1 MKQSTDFEEYTD
13 TEHLLSA
20 FLPRRLA
27 LARQIARLT
36 GWDEQKARRLAE
48 EACEGSLPW
57 LERQSLPAGRGRPW
71 TVYKLTA
78 AGAQAASQAFGVRVQ
93 QPKVADVVELRHAVC
108 ELDLYIASQ
117 DAGIQADLEKVIEYS
132 ADRNIRADVLV
143 DTAGWK
149 LIFEIEQTAGIQN
162 LERVNEK
169 LEHYQAFFSS
179 PDCGGV
185 DATVRVLFKID
196 PKDELSLQIWS
207 RAWKQLADHQQPAFR
222 IRWLPLDDFLAA
234 PEWVS
239 LDSFQTLPE
248 VRESRPAASEPAVQD
263 PFQLMQNF
271 TRQAAQRTVQ
281 VVLSREEQE
290 WVRTTSELFVAHL
303 IDMEKLMQSTQTR
316 FFDLIDLI
324 YACSHVSG
332 RRYRYSA
339 AMPYAS
345 LAALKSYLDR
355 PRQTELRRQLIQ
367 ALKELRSAYYR
378 GMVMVQT
385 TTTRL
390 VWDVFLKYHGL
401 ARNGPLAIFVSGP
414 DITEFRSDFHLMVRI
429 APDND
434 GYWFGVREGP
444 AAMFTEEALTW
455 VLEALWLYQREL
467 GLEDN
472 TPKRYKKK

>member
-1 MKQSTDFEEYTD
+1 MKQMTHSEYSD
-13 TEHLLSA
+13 AEHLFTA

-36 GWDEQKARRLAE
+36 GWDAQKARRLAE
-48 EACEGSLPW
+48 EACEGGQPW
-57 LERQSLPAGRGRPW
+57 LERMSLPAGRGRPW

-78 AGAQAASQAFGVRVQ
+78 AGAQAAAQAFRVRMQ
-93 QPKVADVVELRHAVC
+93 QPTVADVVELRHAVC
-108 ELDLYIASQ
+108 ELDLYIAAQ
-117 DAGIQADLEKVIEYS
+117 DAGLKAELEKVIEYS

-143 DTAGWK
+143 EAGSRK
-149 LIFEIEQTAGIQN
+149 LIVEIEQTAGIQN
-162 LERVNEK
+162 LGRVIEK
-169 LEHYQAFFSS
+169 LDHYQAFFSS
-179 PDCGGV
+179 SDCGGV
-185 DATVRVLFKID
+185 DETVRVLFKID

-207 RAWKQLADHQQPAFR
+207 RAWKQLTDRQQPAFR
-222 IRWLPLDDFLAA
+222 IRWLPLDAFLTS

-239 LDSFQTLPE
+239 LDSFQPLPE
-248 VRESRPAASEPAVQD
+248 VRESRLAASEPAVQD

-281 VVLSREEQE
+281 VVLSREEQD
-290 WVRTTSELFVAHL
+290 WVRTTSDLFIDHL
-303 IDMEKLMQSTQTR
+303 ITIEKMVQSTQAR
-316 FFDLIDLI
+316 FFDLVDLI

-332 RRYRYSA
+332 RHFRYSA

-355 PRQTELRRQLIQ
+355 PRQAELRRQLIQ

-444 AAMFTEEALTW
+444 AALFTQEALTW

-467 GLEDN
+467 DLEDH
-472 TPKRYKKK
+472 TPKRNKKK

>member
-1 MKQSTDFEEYTD
+1 MKQMTHSEELPEA
-13 TEHLLSA
+13 EHLLSA

-27 LARQIARLT
+27 LARQIAQLT

-48 EACEGSLPW
+48 DACEGGQPR

-78 AGAQAASQAFGVRVQ
+78 AGAQAAAQAFGVRIQ
-93 QPKVADVVELRHAVC
+93 LPKVADTVELRHAVC
-108 ELDLYIASQ
+108 EVDLYIVA
-117 DAGIQADLEKVIEYS
+117 QAARLESELEKVIEYS
-132 ADRNIRADVLV
+132 GDRNIRADVLV
-143 DTAGWK
+143 EAGNQK
-149 LIFEIEQTAGIQN
+149 LIYEIEQTAGIQN

-169 LEHYQAFFSS
+169 LQHYQAFFSS
-179 PDCGGV
+179 PESEGV
-185 DATVRVLFKID
+185 DALVRVLFKID
-196 PKDELSLQIWS
+196 PQDELSLQIWS
-207 RAWKQLADHQQPAFR
+207 RAWKQLTGQHQPAFR
-222 IRWLPLDDFLAA
+222 IRWMSLDDFLAS

-248 VRESRPAASEPAVQD
+248 VRESRTAASEPAVQD
-263 PFQLMQNF
+263 PYKLMQDF

-281 VVLSREEQE
+281 VVLSREEQD
-290 WVRTTSELFVAHL
+290 WVRTTSGLFVDYL
-303 IDMEKLMQSTQTR
+303 INMEKLMQSSQSR
-316 FFDLIDLI
+316 FFDLVDLI

-332 RRYRYSA
+332 RRFRYTA

-355 PRQTELRRQLIQ
+355 PRQADLRRQLIG

-401 ARNGPLAIFVSGP
+401 ARNGPLGIFVSGP
-414 DITEFRSDFHLMVRI
+414 DIEEFRSDFHLKVKI
-429 APDND
+429 APGND
-434 GYWFGVREGP
+434 GSWTGVREGQ
-444 AAMFTEEALTW
+444 AANFTEEALTW

-472 TPKRYKKK
+472 TPKRKK